1 MVERTRKRGHRLKDL
16 MFWGMILI
24 SSLVIGMSIYI
35 LIVQAYLNKA
45 MIDKFNEQ
53 KRELR
58 RAFGWEEYNWAE
70 NFGEYARKVDKLI
83 KFKKEIERLEVIK
96 KAIKVQKLSDLNRR
110 KEQVEYEIK
119 KLEEKQ

>member
-1 MVERTRKRGHRLKDL
+1 MKDL
-16 MFWGMILI
+16 MFWGMIVI

-70 NFGEYARKVDKLI
+70 NFGDFARKVDKLI
-83 KFKKEIERLEVIK
+83 EFKKEIEQLEVVQ
-96 KAIKVQKLSDLNRR
+96 KAIEAQRISNLIDKK
-110 KEQVEYEIK
+110 KQVEWEIK
-119 KLEEKQ
+119 KLEEK

>member
-1 MVERTRKRGHRLKDL
+1 MENL

-35 LIVQAYLNKA
+35 LIVQAYFNKA

-70 NFGEYARKVDKLI
+70 NFGEFARKVDKLI
-83 KFKKEIERLEVIK
+83 EFKEEIGRLEVIK
-96 KAIKVQKLSDLNRR
+96 KAIEVQKLSDLNRR
-110 KEQVEYEIK
+110 KEQVEWEIK

>member
-1 MVERTRKRGHRLKDL
+1 MKDL

-58 RAFGWEEYNWAE
+58 RAFGWEEYNWAD
-70 NFGEYARKVDKLI
+70 NFDGYARKIEKLI
-83 KFKKEIERLEVIK
+83 EFKEEIERLEIIK
-96 KAIKVQKLSDLNRR
+96 KALDAR
-110 KEQVEYEIK
+110 
-119 KLEEKQ
+119 KLEDLQKKKELVEREIEKLEK

>member
-1 MVERTRKRGHRLKDL
+1 MENF
-16 MFWGMILI
+16 MFWGMIVI

-35 LIVQAYLNKA
+35 LIVQAYINKA

-70 NFGEYARKVDKLI
+70 NFGEFARKVEELV
-83 KFKKEIERLEVIK
+83 KFKNNLERLEIIK
-96 KAIKVQKLSDLNRR
+96 KALDVQKLEELQKR
-110 KEQVEYEIK
+110 KELVECEIE
-119 KLEEKQ
+119 KLEN

>member
-1 MVERTRKRGHRLKDL
+1 MKEGGHRLKDL

-53 KRELR
+53 KKELK

-70 NFGEYARKVDKLI
+70 NFGDYARKVDKLI
-83 KFKKEIERLEVIK
+83 EFKKEIERLEIIK
-96 KAIKVQKLSDLNRR
+96 RALDAQ
-110 KEQVEYEIK
+110 
-119 KLEEKQ
+119 KLEELQQRKELVEREIEKLEK

>member
-1 MVERTRKRGHRLKDL
+1 MKDL
-16 MFWGMILI
+16 MFWGMLVI

-58 RAFGWEEYNWAE
+58 RAFGCEEYNWAK
-70 NFGEYARKVDKLI
+70 NFGDFARKVDKLI
-83 KFKKEIERLEVIK
+83 EFKKEIEQLEIIK
-96 KAIKVQKLSDLNRR
+96 KALELKS
-110 KEQVEYEIK
+110 
-119 KLEEKQ
+119 LEELQEKKEHIERVIKTLEH

>member
-1 MVERTRKRGHRLKDL
+1 MENL
-16 MFWGMILI
+16 MFWGMIVI

-70 NFGEYARKVDKLI
+70 NFREYAQKVDELI
-83 KFKKEIERLEVIK
+83 EFKKEIEQLEIIK
-96 KAIKVQKLSDLNRR
+96 KATEVHQLSELNRR
-110 KEQVEYEIK
+110 KEQVEQEIK

>member
-1 MVERTRKRGHRLKDL
+1 MKDL
-16 MFWGMILI
+16 MFWGMIVI
-24 SSLVIGMSIYI
+24 SSLVIGMTIYI

-70 NFGEYARKVDKLI
+70 NFGDFAQKVDKLI
-83 KFKKEIERLEVIK
+83 EFKEKIERLEVIK
-96 KAIKVQKLSDLNRR
+96 KAIEVQKLSELNRR
-110 KEQVEYEIK
+110 KKEVEQEIE
-119 KLEEKQ
+119 KLEAK

>member
-1 MVERTRKRGHRLKDL
+1 MKDL
-16 MFWGMILI
+16 MFWGMIVI

-53 KRELR
+53 KREVR

-70 NFGEYARKVDKLI
+70 NFGDFARKVDKLI
-83 KFKKEIERLEVIK
+83 EFKKEIEQLEVIQ
-96 KAIKVQKLSDLNRR
+96 KAIEVQRLSDLIG
-110 KEQVEYEIK
+110 KKKQIEWEIK
-119 KLEEKQ
+119 KLEEK

>member
-1 MVERTRKRGHRLKDL
+1 
-16 MFWGMILI
+16 MFWGMIVI

-70 NFGEYARKVDKLI
+70 NFGDYARKVEELI
-83 KFKKEIERLEVIK
+83 KFKKEIEQLEIIK
-96 KAIKVQKLSDLNRR
+96 KALELKS
-110 KEQVEYEIK
+110 
-119 KLEEKQ
+119 LEELQKKKEHIEAVIKTLEH

>member
-1 MVERTRKRGHRLKDL
+1 MENL

-96 KAIKVQKLSDLNRR
+96 KAIEVQKLSDLNRR
-110 KEQVEYEIK
+110 KEEVEWEIK
-119 KLEEKQ
+119 KLEEKH

>member
-1 MVERTRKRGHRLKDL
+1 MKDL
-16 MFWGMILI
+16 MFWGMIVI

-70 NFGEYARKVDKLI
+70 NFGEFARKVDKLI
-83 KFKKEIERLEVIK
+83 EFKKEIEQLEIIK
-96 KAIKVQKLSDLNRR
+96 KALEVKSLEELQKK
-110 KEQVEYEIK
+110 KEQIENVIK
-119 KLEEKQ
+119 TLEN

>member
-1 MVERTRKRGHRLKDL
+1 MENL

-45 MIDKFNEQ
+45 MIDKFNEK

-70 NFGEYARKVDKLI
+70 NFGEYARKVDNLI
-83 KFKKEIERLEVIK
+83 EFKKEIEQLEIIK
-96 KAIKVQKLSDLNRR
+96 KATEVQKLSDLNRR

>member
-1 MVERTRKRGHRLKDL
+1 MKDL
-16 MFWGMILI
+16 MFWGMIVI

-70 NFGEYARKVDKLI
+70 NFGEFARKVDELI
-83 KFKKEIERLEVIK
+83 EFKKEIERLEIIK
-96 KAIKVQKLSDLNRR
+96 KALDAQKLEDLQKK
-110 KEQVEYEIK
+110 KELVEREI
-119 KLEEKQ
+119 EKIES

>member
-1 MVERTRKRGHRLKDL
+1 MKDL

-45 MIDKFNEQ
+45 LMDKFNDQ

-70 NFGEYARKVDKLI
+70 NFGEFARKVDELI
-83 KFKKEIERLEVIK
+83 EFKKEIERLEIIK
-96 KAIKVQKLSDLNRR
+96 KALDAQKLEDLQKK
-110 KEQVEYEIK
+110 KELVEREI
-119 KLEEKQ
+119 EKIES

>member
-1 MVERTRKRGHRLKDL
+1 MKDL
-16 MFWGMILI
+16 MFWGMIVI

-70 NFGEYARKVDKLI
+70 NFGDFARKVDKLI
-83 KFKKEIERLEVIK
+83 EFKKEIEQLEIIK
-96 KAIKVQKLSDLNRR
+96 KALELKS
-110 KEQVEYEIK
+110 
-119 KLEEKQ
+119 LEELKEKKEHIEAVIKTLEH

>member
-1 MVERTRKRGHRLKDL
+1 MKDL

-35 LIVQAYLNKA
+35 LIAQALLNNELTR
-45 MIDKFNEQ
+45 KFNEQ

-70 NFGEYARKVDKLI
+70 NFGGYARKVDELI
-83 KFKKEIERLEVIK
+83 EFKEEIEQLEIIK
-96 KAIKVQKLSDLNRR
+96 KALEVKSLEELQKK
-110 KEQVEYEIK
+110 KEQIESVIK
-119 KLEEKQ
+119 TLEK

>member
-1 MVERTRKRGHRLKDL
+1 MENL
-16 MFWGMILI
+16 MFWGMIVI

-70 NFGEYARKVDKLI
+70 NFREYAQKVDKLI
-83 KFKKEIERLEVIK
+83 EFKKEIEQLEIIK
-96 KAIKVQKLSDLNRR
+96 KAIEVKS
-110 KEQVEYEIK
+110 
-119 KLEEKQ
+119 LEELQKKKEHIENVIKTLEK

>member
-1 MVERTRKRGHRLKDL
+1 
-16 MFWGMILI
+16 MILI

-96 KAIKVQKLSDLNRR
+96 KAIEVQKLSDLNRR
-110 KEQVEYEIK
+110 KEEVEWEIK
-119 KLEEKQ
+119 KLEEKH